1 MFMDLK
7 LVKPAAL
14 WLLWLPLLAVAQTTS
29 DSADFPRTSLR
40 VMAGRP
46 SPMESQAQAV
56 LLSNADDT
64 FLPAAQRWR
73 TRGVQV
79 FFSLGVNR
87 GPYQDY
93 VLGMWDG
100 TPHPGE
106 YQLAAPESHSSSNT
120 VLFPTPSFISYL
132 NAKITHAL
140 DCGAEAI
147 ILEDPAFLSGA
158 DSSAAFKRAWQEA
171 TGSDWQPPAQSAKLR
186 YAVGKQQQ
194 HLYWEALVRLFAHA
208 KQRAQESNREVACY
222 LATPSLLANSRR
234 GAIGPATRGL
244 HIPDCDGLLGMVGPE
259 ALTAPSRYAGVVAAR
274 PFENALL
281 EYGLFANQVRGH
293 NKQLWLQINPFE
305 AKEPIS
311 AAEAESRLR
320 AQVTA
325 ALFYPEHWRFEL
337 PNCAEACDRV
347 PADGA
352 NRFQQMLLT
361 IAHVLSDM
369 RQPATPPEAAE
380 RGVGILLSEAM
391 LLQRAAPASSDS
403 LLSFFHGLALPL
415 LKHGVFVAPLVM
427 ENLHLPQYLN
437 GYKVI
442 FLSYSFMKP
451 QDHEWHERLTN
462 WVRAG
467 GTLVFI
473 DDGSDPYNRAAEWWR
488 RGMFDYVLPAEHLFE
503 TLKLGYWPKPGRN
516 PVGMGS
522 FIYLTEDPASYAH
535 RTAAADHLLE
545 LAGAALPAG
554 RKITPQN
561 YLRLRRG
568 PYLIAATFA
577 ETADTS
583 AQMLAGDF
591 IDLFD
596 PQLPHRSRISVAPGE
611 QALLLDLAKIDSS
624 AARVLAASAGVTQD
638 RKQEGEYSFVV
649 KGPVG
654 LPARVLVFAPA
665 RQVQAMASHA
675 GTPVKFEIQHDGML
689 HWLAFENQ
697 AQGVMVRLNWKAEEP
712 GGKAEA
718 N

>member
-1 MFMDLK
+1 MLMDLK
-7 LVKPAAL
+7 LVKLAAR
-14 WLLWLPLLAVAQTTS
+14 WLLWLPLLAVAQTASEST
-29 DSADFPRTSLR
+29 DFPRTFLR

-46 SPMESQAQAV
+46 APMESQAQAV

-64 FLPAAQRWR
+64 LLPVAQRWR
-73 TRGVQV
+73 AKGVQV
-79 FFSLGVNR
+79 YFNLGVNR

-106 YQLAAPESHSSSNT
+106 YQLAAPESRSGSNT
-120 VLFPTPSFISYL
+120 VLFPTPSVIDYL
-132 NAKITHAL
+132 TAKIAHAL

-147 ILEDPAFLSGA
+147 FLEDPVFLPGA
-158 DSSAAFKRAWQEA
+158 DSSAAFKRAWQED
-171 TGSDWQPPAQSAKLR
+171 TGSDWQPPAQSARLR

-194 HLYWEALVRLFAHA
+194 HLYWQALVKLFAYA

-259 ALTAPSRYAGVVAAR
+259 ALTATSRCAGVMAVR

-305 AKEPIS
+305 EHEPIS
-311 AAEAESRLR
+311 AVAAESRLR

-325 ALFYPEHWRFEL
+325 ALFYPEHWRYEL
-337 PNCAEACDRV
+337 PNCAAACDRV
-347 PADGA
+347 PADSA
-352 NRFQQMLLT
+352 RHLQQMLLT
-361 IAHVLSDM
+361 IAHVLGDM
-369 RQPATPPEAAE
+369 QQPAAPPEAAE

-391 LLQRAAPASSDS
+391 LLQRAAPAPSDS

-415 LKHGVFVAPLVM
+415 LKHGVFVEPLVM

-451 QDHEWHERLTN
+451 QEHEWHERLTN

-467 GTLVFI
+467 GTLIFI

-522 FIYLTEDPASYAH
+522 FIYLTENPANYAQ
-535 RTAAADHLLE
+535 RKDAAGYLLE
-545 LAGAALPAG
+545 LTGAALPAG

-568 PYLIAATFA
+568 PYVIAATFA
-577 ETADTS
+577 ESADTS
-583 AQMLAGDF
+583 AQILTGDF

-596 PQLPHRSRISVAPGE
+596 PQLPHRSRICVAPGE

-624 AARVLAASAGVTQD
+624 AARVLAASAGVMQE
-638 RKQEGEYSFVV
+638 RRLEGEYSFVV

-654 LPARVLVFAPA
+654 LQARVLIFAPA
-665 RQVQAMASHA
+665 RQALAMASHA
-675 GTPVKFEIQHDGML
+675 GVPVKVEIQRDGML
-689 HWLAFENQ
+689 HWLAFEHQ

-712 GGKAEA
+712 GGKAET

>member
-1 MFMDLK
+1 MLMDLK

-14 WLLWLPLLAVAQTTS
+14 WLLWLPLLAVAQTS
-29 DSADFPRTSLR
+29 RDSVDFPRTLLR

-64 FLPAAQRWR
+64 FLAATQKWR

-79 FFSLGVNR
+79 FFNLGVNR

-132 NAKITHAL
+132 KAKITHAL
-140 DCGAEAI
+140 DCGAAAI
-147 ILEDPAFLSGA
+147 FLTDPAFLPGA

-194 HLYWEALVRLFAHA
+194 LLYWEALVKLFAHA
-208 KQRAQESNREVACY
+208 KQRAQERNRGVACF

-244 HIPDCDGLLGMVGPE
+244 HIPDCDGLLGMLGPE
-259 ALTAPSRYAGVVAAR
+259 ALTAASRYAGVVAAR

-281 EYGLFANQVRGH
+281 EYGLFVNQVRGH

-305 AKEPIS
+305 EKEVIS
-311 AAEAESRLR
+311 AAEAERRLR

-325 ALFYPEHWRFEL
+325 ALFYPEHGHFEL
-337 PNCAEACDRV
+337 PDCAEACDHV
-347 PADGA
+347 PADSA
-352 NRFQQMLLT
+352 IRLQQILLT
-361 IAHVLSDM
+361 IAHVLGDM
-369 RQPATPPEAAE
+369 PQAAMPAEAAE

-442 FLSYSFMKP
+442 FLTYSFMKP

-488 RGMFDYVLPAEHLFE
+488 RGMFDYVRPAEHLFE

-516 PVGMGS
+516 SVGMGS

-535 RTAAADHLLE
+535 RAAAANHLLE

-568 PYLIAATFA
+568 PYLIAVTFA

-596 PQLPHRSRISVAPGE
+596 PQLPHRSQISVAPGE

-624 AARVLAASAGVTQD
+624 AARVLAASAGVTQEW
-638 RKQEGEYSFVV
+638 RQEGEYSFVV

-654 LPARVLVFAPA
+654 SHARVLVFAPA
-665 RQVQAMASHA
+665 RHVQAMANQA
-675 GTPVKFEIQHDGML
+675 GAPVKVDIQHDGML

-697 AQGVMVRLNWKAEEP
+697 APGVMVRLNWNAREP
-712 GGKAEA
+712 DGKAEA